1 MAQQGKQ
8 MRVGAREG
16 FAYHSLELVLLAN
29 VNEYEVDSN
38 AFFLGGKALYPF
50 TVLPCHNIDLFFTRL
65 YLLSVVIPR
74 QAITSFNNLSRK
86 KFRNDT
92 TTQATQVVDDGR
104 SSFSTHFVTVFN
116 PISLLACAARFCMK
130 LKTCT

>member
-50 TVLPCHNIDLFFTRL
+50 TVLPCHNIDLFFTHVCICCL
-65 YLLSVVIPR
+65 WLSQDKRSPPSTIYHARNSETIRPHRPR
-74 QAITSFNNLSRK
+74 K
-86 KFRNDT
+86 
-92 TTQATQVVDDGR
+92 
-104 SSFSTHFVTVFN
+104 
-116 PISLLACAARFCMK
+116 
-130 LKTCT
+130 